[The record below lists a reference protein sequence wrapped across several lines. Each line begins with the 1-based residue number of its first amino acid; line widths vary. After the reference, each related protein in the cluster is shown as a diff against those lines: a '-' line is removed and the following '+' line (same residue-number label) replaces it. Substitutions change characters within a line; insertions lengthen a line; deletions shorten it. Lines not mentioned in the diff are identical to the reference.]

1 MVVLHTYLSSPLPHR
16 RLAEAGDV
24 KKLLKLR
31 DPDRRQL
38 GRWEIRGGAAGQ
50 RGGQPPKG
58 HCAAQGSLTCFFFFA
73 LLLVASLLLVVRPG
87 APSSVLAPSSKARSP

>member
-38 GRWEIRGGAAGQ
+38 GDGRSGVRCWAARGTTPEGPLCSAGEFDMF
-50 RGGQPPKG
+50 
-58 HCAAQGSLTCFFFFA
+58 LLFCF
-73 LLLVASLLLVVRPG
+73 
-87 APSSVLAPSSKARSP
+87 APSSVFAPSSKARSPQ